1 MRSADVADGRL
12 REKSETLSAVEI
24 LQPATVRRVARS
36 ARKPKASNKFGD
48 TAGSATL
55 RLTATAGVTVS
66 RRDTALGRELCSDAL
81 SMERVK
87 IHAR

>member
-1 MRSADVADGRL
+1 MRSAGVADGRL

-24 LQPATVRRVARS
+24 LPPATARRAAVV

-55 RLTATAGVTVS
+55 RLTATAGVIVS
-66 RRDTALGRELCSDAL
+66 RRYAALRRESRSDAL
-81 SMERVK
+81 SMER
-87 IHAR
+87 

>member
-1 MRSADVADGRL
+1 MRSAGVADGRL

-24 LQPATVRRVARS
+24 LHPAKARRATVA

-55 RLTATAGVTVS
+55 CLTATAGVTVS
-66 RRDTALGRELCSDAL
+66 RRAVALRRSI
-81 SMERVK
+81 RQ
-87 IHAR
+87 ARCRWRG